1 MLKKKKDDLSSDA
14 ADAGLHVGAPTP
26 GAVGQKGWL
35 RVASDE
41 FMDKNKYPDVPVL
54 EAGATKPSNWDFIT
68 WAQTNGVQKFSNS
81 IGNS

>member
-1 MLKKKKDDLSSDA
+1 MSELPLQEQSDRKVPELK
-14 ADAGLHVGAPTP
+14 
-26 GAVGQKGWL
+26 KGWL

-68 WAQTNGVQKFSNS
+68 WAQTNGEQKFSNEIKS
-81 IGNS
+81 RQLDWQQLVWR